1 MDLEALDL
9 TMLLFCFENFEVKCY
24 VKSFEVGEFA

>member
-1 MDLEALDL
+1 VDLEAFDL
-9 TMLLFCFENFEVKCY
+9 AMPLFCFEKFEVKCY